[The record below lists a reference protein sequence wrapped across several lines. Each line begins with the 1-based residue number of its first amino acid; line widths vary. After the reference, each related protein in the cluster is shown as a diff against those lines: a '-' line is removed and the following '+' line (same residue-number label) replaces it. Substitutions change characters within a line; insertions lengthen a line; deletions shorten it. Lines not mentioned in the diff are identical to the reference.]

1 MLQQDLHVDI
11 HQKQDDFYICGNE
24 INLQLQ
30 VIWTFLERTA
40 LFLPGIFNE
49 HGDESDLFLEAERRT
64 KVSIDVEEYVW
75 LG

>member
-1 MLQQDLHVDI
+1 M
-11 HQKQDDFYICGNE
+11 
-24 INLQLQ
+24 
-30 VIWTFLERTA
+30 ERTA

-49 HGDESDLFLEAERRT
+49 HGGESDLFLEAERRT